1 MDDLIDKEIAYAYG
15 QEVLNDCAA
24 HRDPSRAASV
34 DLRPIWSRPAG
45 AVSWVCRSCGAGSA
59 GITVRLALKEDAID
73 EADRRNAKL
82 IKAGYRPVI
91 EEWKPGAWSG
101 GDFFMALLACLVLVG
116 ILIFIYMA
124 IIKPQGILT
133 RVYLKRGKND
143 PEDTAKLVNNV
154 GDETMKICPDC
165 AEEIKTAALLC
176 RYCRHDFTEAER
188 PS

>member
-1 MDDLIDKEIAYAYG
+1 
-15 QEVLNDCAA
+15 
-24 HRDPSRAASV
+24 
-34 DLRPIWSRPAG
+34 
-45 AVSWVCRSCGAGSA
+45 
-59 GITVRLALKEDAID
+59 
-73 EADRRNAKL
+73 
-82 IKAGYRPVI
+82 
-91 EEWKPGAWSG
+91 
-101 GDFFMALLACLVLVG
+101 MALLACLVLVG